1 LFSTRLQD
9 AFGVEC
15 STFVNAK
22 LDEAILNLPIYAK
35 KTTRNLF
42 HFARTKEMQELKE
55 YAKMRYAEGE
65 KYLFGPQ
72 EENVQDRFR
81 QKFRRFI

>member
-35 KTTRNLF
+35 KTSRNLV
-42 HFARTKEMQELKE
+42 HFARTKDVQELKE
-55 YAKMRYAEGE
+55 YAKTRCAEGE
-65 KYLFGPQ
+65 KYLFGP
-72 EENVQDRFR
+72 
-81 QKFRRFI
+81 